1 MEGFRK
7 EPPKKMGDFKVLA
20 VRDYL
25 EGKRKDLA
33 DGKEQVLNL
42 PKSNVMYY
50 ELENQA
56 WCCVRPSGTEPK
68 IKFYFGVRG
77 DSLEDSEQKLNKLK
91 TDMENISANV

>member
-1 MEGFRK
+1 
-7 EPPKKMGDFKVLA
+7 
-20 VRDYL
+20 
-25 EGKRKDLA
+25 
-33 DGKEQVLNL
+33 
-42 PKSNVMYY
+42 MYY